1 MSSGSSNVK
10 RFFFLMVAS
19 IFMTSVLIMPLPAIG
34 APEGA
39 SVSNK
44 AAPDFEVQDLSGST
58 VALSKF
64 KGKKPVLLYFWATW
78 CPYCMSVRP
87 AVVKLREDIS
97 KDDLEFL
104 AINVG
109 GGDSLA
115 KLKRFDE
122 SHPSALTVLYD
133 AEGKVAR
140 LYNVQGI
147 PHFVLIDKKGMIKYS
162 SNDLPSDPM
171 QILKQ

>member
-1 MSSGSSNVK
+1 MVK
-10 RFFFLMVAS
+10 RLAVFVVAS
-19 IFMTSVLIMPLPAIG
+19 IFVATALIVWVPAVPAQQGGVIS
-34 APEGA
+34 A
-39 SVSNK
+39 K
-44 AAPDFEVQDLSGST
+44 AAPDFQVQDLDGSAVT
-58 VALSKF
+58 LSQF

-87 AVVKLREDIS
+87 SVIKLRDGIS
-97 KDDLEFL
+97 KNDLAFL

-115 KLKRFDE
+115 KLKRFDQ
-122 SHPSALTVLYD
+122 SHPSTLTVLYD
-133 AEGKVAR
+133 GEGKVAR

-147 PHFVLIDKKGMIKYS
+147 PHFVLVDKNGMVRYS
-162 SNDLPSDPM
+162 SNELPPDPM

>member
-1 MSSGSSNVK
+1 MV
-10 RFFFLMVAS
+10 RRLFICVVAS
-19 IFMTSVLIMPLPAIG
+19 VFITSVLIMPLPAVG
-34 APEGA
+34 AQE
-39 SVSNK
+39 SVAVSGK
-44 AAPDFEVQDLSGST
+44 TAPDFEVQDLSGSA

-64 KGKKPVLLYFWATW
+64 KGKKPVMLYFWATW

-87 AVVKLREDIS
+87 AVIKLRDGIS

-122 SHPSALTVLYD
+122 SHPSPLTVLYD
-133 AEGKVAR
+133 AEGRVAR
-140 LYNVQGI
+140 LFNVQGI
-147 PHFVLIDKKGMIKYS
+147 PHFVLIDKKGIIRYS
-162 SNDLPSDPM
+162 NNELPSDPM